1 MFLVCCVSAG
11 KVVDA
16 PSATDLVLRDG
27 AVEFRDV
34 SFGYEAGLSVLKGV
48 S

>member
-1 MFLVCCVSAG
+1 VLV
-11 KVVDA
+11 D
-16 PSATDLVLRDG
+16 VLRDE